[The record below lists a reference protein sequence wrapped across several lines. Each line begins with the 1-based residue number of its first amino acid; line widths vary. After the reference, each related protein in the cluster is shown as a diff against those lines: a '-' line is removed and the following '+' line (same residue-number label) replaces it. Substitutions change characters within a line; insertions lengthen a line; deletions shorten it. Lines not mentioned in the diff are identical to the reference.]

1 MSTLSLVNSQ
11 FLASQGH
18 KPDCNSDMND
28 RCEKGDGKYKQ
39 LLQEIWMERE
49 EVKTRTEKGMN
60 RRL

>member
-28 RCEKGDGKYKQ
+28 RCEKGDGKINSFCKKSG
-39 LLQEIWMERE
+39 W
-49 EVKTRTEKGMN
+49 KGKKL
-60 RRL
+60 RPEQKRV